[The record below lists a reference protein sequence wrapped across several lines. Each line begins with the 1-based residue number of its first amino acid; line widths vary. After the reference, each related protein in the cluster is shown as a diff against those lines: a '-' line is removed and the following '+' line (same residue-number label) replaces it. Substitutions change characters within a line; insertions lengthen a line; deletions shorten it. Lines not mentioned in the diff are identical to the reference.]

1 MNFREFRKLAEYYWR
16 ENRASHAIPGDARV
30 ITGNPHND
38 AFFYYM
44 LKDNGVELILEQER
58 RPTGGLQWRLT
69 NYRVVDEKK
78 FTWFLLRW
86 S

>member
-16 ENRASHAIPGDARV
+16 ENRASHPIPGDARV